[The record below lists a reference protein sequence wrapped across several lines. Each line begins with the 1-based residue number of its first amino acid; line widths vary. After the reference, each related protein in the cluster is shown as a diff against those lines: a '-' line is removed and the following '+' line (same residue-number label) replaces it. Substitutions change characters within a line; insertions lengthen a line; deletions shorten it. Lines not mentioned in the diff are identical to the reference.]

1 MNPKIRR
8 PNGLPSISTKARIA
22 VLIQALTALALVALS
37 GDGVTVVTLSPG
49 ISAVVTAALALV
61 IKDEVPVGTVVEYG
75 EGDEVLL

>member
-8 PNGLPSISTKARIA
+8 PNGLPSISTKARVA

-37 GDGVTVVTLSPG
+37 GEGATVVTLSPG

-61 IKDEVPVGTVVEYG
+61 IKDDVPEGTVVKYG
-75 EGDEVLL
+75 SGDDVLL

>member
-8 PNGLPSISTKARIA
+8 PNGLPSISTKARVA

-37 GDGVTVVTLSPG
+37 GEGATVVTLSPG

-61 IKDEVPVGTVVEYG
+61 IKDDVPEGTCVEYG
-75 EGDEVLL
+75 SGDDVLL

>member
-61 IKDEVPVGTVVEYG
+61 IKDEVPTGTVVEYG
-75 EGDEVLL
+75 DEEVLL